1 MKNHEQHKGQLNIFS
16 KENIKRSSTDISNA
30 PSKQGKQVF
39 LNSRQEIYNK
49 ILNRKM
55 E

>member
-1 MKNHEQHKGQLNIFS
+1 MKKYDHKKDQLKLFS
-16 KENIKRSSTDISNA
+16 SNETKNPSSQAQTK
-30 PSKQGKQVF
+30 PTTGKQVF
-39 LNSRQEIYNK
+39 LNPRQEIYNK